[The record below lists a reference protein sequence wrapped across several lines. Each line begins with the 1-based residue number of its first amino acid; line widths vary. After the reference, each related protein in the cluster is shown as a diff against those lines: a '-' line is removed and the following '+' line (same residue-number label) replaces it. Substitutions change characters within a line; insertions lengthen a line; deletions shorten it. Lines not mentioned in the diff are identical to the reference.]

1 MMEDELSQEME
12 SQQILE
18 IATSYF
24 LREAGGDQAKANEL
38 LAKLATTVQEPGVKL
53 VHLNRILFLIIVRGQ
68 GVVEVHTMAA
78 DIVPSDMV
86 EGFQKLAKYLENIG
100 VKIAYTYSDDRRFA
114 RIARQTKL
122 PIREL
127 TKNIDGKET
136 YIYIVEF

>member
-1 MMEDELSQEME
+1 MMEDELNQEME
-12 SQQILE
+12 NEQIME

-38 LAKLATTVQEPGVKL
+38 LAKLATTVQEPGAKL
-53 VHLNRILFLIIVRGQ
+53 VHLNKILFLIMVRGP

-78 DIVPSDMV
+78 DIVPADMV
-86 EGFQKLAKYLENIG
+86 EGFQKLAAYLQNIG
-100 VKIAYTYSDDRRFA
+100 AKVAYTYTDDRRFA

-122 PIREL
+122 PIREV
-127 TKNIDGKET
+127 KQNIDGKET

>member
-12 SQQILE
+12 NEQIME

-24 LREAGGDQAKANEL
+24 LKESGGDQEAANEM

-53 VHLNRILFLIIVRGQ
+53 VHLNKILFLVIVRGQ

-78 DIVPSDMV
+78 DIVPADMV
-86 EGFQKLAKYLENIG
+86 DGFQKLAKYLENIG
-100 VKIAYTYSDDRRFA
+100 VKIAYTYTDDRRFA

-122 PIREL
+122 PIREV
-127 TKNIDGKET
+127 KENIDGKET